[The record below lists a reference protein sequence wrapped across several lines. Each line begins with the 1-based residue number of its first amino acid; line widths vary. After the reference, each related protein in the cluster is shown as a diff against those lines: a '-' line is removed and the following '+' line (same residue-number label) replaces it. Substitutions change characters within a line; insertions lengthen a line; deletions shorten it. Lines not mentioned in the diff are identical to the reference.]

1 TVIFNCSAQ
10 HGAVNSGQF
19 DFSAWIPNVPT
30 TMRLP
35 LPTSKGRTSLLA
47 SLPEVS
53 ATCRTLVLLSFY
65 PQRRLGTYPDEHL
78 TEEAPQ
84 RSIATFQSR
93 QAQVSRDI
101 REWNRGLALP
111 YTYLDPAVVENS
123 IAV

>member
-1 TVIFNCSAQ
+1 MVIFV
-10 HGAVNSGQF
+10 HGWISWGSDVLSG
-19 DFSAWIPNVPT
+19 
-30 TMRLP
+30 
-35 LPTSKGRTSLLA
+35 
-47 SLPEVS
+47 PEVGALQMHQNRLGLKDEARAS
-53 ATCRTLVLLSFY
+53 RGGDPSLLSFY

-123 IAV
+123 TAV